1 MLTYNV
7 GNCQKM
13 LSNPQ
18 IVCFTMISHWTSAEH
33 HRLMTRMTE
42 EDLGDLQAVIR
53 DCGMAC
59 AALRIRQPLTLY
71 SDNLAD
77 VSDIFTALLQAAE
90 RPEKSLAIP
99 LTPSLKVC
107 CFSEDVHLLL

>member
-1 MLTYNV
+1 MLRN
-7 GNCQKM
+7 
-13 LSNPQ
+13 
-18 IVCFTMISHWTSAEH
+18 I
-33 HRLMTRMTE
+33 
-42 EDLGDLQAVIR
+42 EDVDMQAVIR
-53 DCGMAC
+53 ECALAC

-90 RPEKSLAIP
+90 KPEKSLAIP

-107 CFSEDVHLLL
+107 CNSD